1 MCFMFT
7 GATSFNQPLKSWNTN
22 KVTDMNFMF
31 SYAKSFNQNLKSWN
45 ITKSAKRESV
55 LFGNNSSLGKSN
67 LPTGIIINNKIIT
80 PNAPNYIRQ
89 IITKSRQFNDT
100 IKSWNTNQVTNMS
113 SMFDGT
119 SFNQPLNS
127 WNTNKVTSMYSMFTG
142 TSFNQPLNSWNT
154 NKVTNMDAR

>member
-1 MCFMFT
+1 MGDMFFNATSFNQDIKSWNTNKVTNMGVMFT
-7 GATSFNQPLKSWNTN
+7 GATSFNQPLNSWKTN
-22 KVTDMNFMF
+22 QVNNMNFMF

-100 IKSWNTNQVTNMS
+100 IKSWNTNQVTDMS
-113 SMFDGT
+113 C
-119 SFNQPLNS
+119 
-127 WNTNKVTSMYSMFTG
+127 MFTYA
-142 TSFNQPLNSWNT
+142 T
-154 NKVTNMDAR
+154 